1 MGRWCGRWAGGAG
14 DGQVV
19 REMGRWCG
27 RWAGG
32 VRDKNNNGYTV
43 TVKNC
48 HNMFTTVI

>member
-32 VRDKNNNGYTV
+32 AGDGQVVCEIR
-43 TVKNC
+43 
-48 HNMFTTVI
+48 TTMGTLLL